1 VTDQGS
7 NFKNALSNNFL
18 CFSYGMLF
26 AVSKHTLPL
35 PEFSKTFLPMKEND
49 EHRWNNLNEIR
60 EIVSGI
66 KNVFA
71 CFKRS
76 SLSEKLD

>member
-1 VTDQGS
+1 
-7 NFKNALSNNFL
+7 
-18 CFSYGMLF
+18 
-26 AVSKHTLPL
+26 
-35 PEFSKTFLPMKEND
+35 MKEND